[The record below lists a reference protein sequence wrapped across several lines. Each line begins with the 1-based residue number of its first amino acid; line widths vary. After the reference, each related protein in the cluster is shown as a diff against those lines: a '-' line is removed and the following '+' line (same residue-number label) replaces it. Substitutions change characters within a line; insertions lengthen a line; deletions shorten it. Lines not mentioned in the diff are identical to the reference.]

1 MKKILSV
8 SLSLLL
14 LLLLV
19 SCQDVF
25 NSSISGTVL
34 DADTGEAIRGIEV
47 YGYTSQSERDK
58 ALDNWDGKSDFRDS
72 SCLYRAST
80 DNQGKWT
87 ISKVV
92 WATNDSQWG
101 KDYDHTPFYLLYF
114 SEEYGL
120 EKSSA
125 SIEIVSS
132 ASNNNAVTERL
143 RKKMNSYNL
152 TLRFDEVVGSS
163 NKLIAD
169 TLTFDYEYNN
179 GYKDI
184 KKKATVTNGEITLNL
199 SLMSDTD
206 ITIKNLSDN
215 EKCFSPVVDFTVNTN
230 EKSKVTTLARTNYY
244 LGSSGL
250 SGRVQGKNSDIGG
263 ICVKLFTY
271 EIENNQEVNKKE
283 IASVLTSATTPSSPN
298 TDNPKYYYATF
309 EGLGSG
315 LTIGKDSQAKLVV
328 SYGTPEIEKKI
339 YLSDSYSNIV
349 INLD

>member
-263 ICVKLFTY
+263 ISVKLVLGA
-271 EIENNQEVNKKE
+271 EEK
-283 IASVLTSATTPSSPN
+283 ASVLTSATTPSSPN
-298 TDNPKYYYATF
+298 SDNPKYYYATF

-328 SYGTPEIEKKI
+328 SYGTQEIKKEI
-339 YLSDSYSNIV
+339 SLSDSYSNIV